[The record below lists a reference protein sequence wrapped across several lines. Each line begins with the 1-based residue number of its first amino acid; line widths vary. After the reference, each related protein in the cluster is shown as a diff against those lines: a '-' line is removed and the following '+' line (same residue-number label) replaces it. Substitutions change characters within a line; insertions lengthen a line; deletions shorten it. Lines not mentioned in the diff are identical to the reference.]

1 MKAVTQKP
9 LLDSHLTVEDFAIWL
24 SLASRFEHL
33 RRPFGRPALLPA
45 DRRDAEL
52 MLEAQSARWCELS
65 LVTGWVFKPDTVP
78 YLGTMCHQGI
88 DVGGDITRFV

>member
-52 MLEAQSARWCELS
+52 MLFAQKDFMIVVLTPVDNIYW
-65 LVTGWVFKPDTVP
+65 
-78 YLGTMCHQGI
+78 QI
-88 DVGGDITRFV
+88 DVRGMDSGL